1 MYCLRFT
8 GSNLVIHKMNEG
20 KLSNVTKEELEKLI
34 FEEKLSYEEI
44 GRRYSVS
51 GYAIVKRAKKLGIE
65 LPKKR
70 KINSSE
76 TFRKGVSKKEKAIC
90 KNCGKEFTPKK
101 TSYGL
106 YCCNKCQQE
115 HQSREKYENYLKD
128 PEPYYGK
135 ECMKWTKKYILEE
148 QDHKC
153 EICGMEDSW
162 NGKPITFILDHVDG
176 HANNNCRE
184 NLRLICPNCDSQL
197 NTYKSRNKNSD
208 RKERYR
214 KSKNKE

>member
-1 MYCLRFT
+1 MKDRELDGALFNRINKMYCLRFT

-76 TFRKGVSKKEKAIC
+76 TFRKGVSKKERLSVRIVEKSLLLRKLLMDSIVVISVNKSINLE
-90 KNCGKEFTPKK
+90 KNM
-101 TSYGL
+101 
-106 YCCNKCQQE
+106 
-115 HQSREKYENYLKD
+115 R
-128 PEPYYGK
+128 
-135 ECMKWTKKYILEE
+135 I
-148 QDHKC
+148 
-153 EICGMEDSW
+153 I
-162 NGKPITFILDHVDG
+162 
-176 HANNNCRE
+176 
-184 NLRLICPNCDSQL
+184 
-197 NTYKSRNKNSD
+197 
-208 RKERYR
+208 
-214 KSKNKE
+214 

>member
-1 MYCLRFT
+1 MKDRELDGALFNRINKMYCLRFT

-135 ECMKWTKKYILEE
+135 ECMKWTKNI
-148 QDHKC
+148 
-153 EICGMEDSW
+153 S
-162 NGKPITFILDHVDG
+162 
-176 HANNNCRE
+176 
-184 NLRLICPNCDSQL
+184 
-197 NTYKSRNKNSD
+197 
-208 RKERYR
+208 
-214 KSKNKE
+214 

>member
-115 HQSREKYENYLKD
+115 HQSREN
-128 PEPYYGK
+128 
-135 ECMKWTKKYILEE
+135 MRI
-148 QDHKC
+148 
-153 EICGMEDSW
+153 I
-162 NGKPITFILDHVDG
+162 
-176 HANNNCRE
+176 
-184 NLRLICPNCDSQL
+184 
-197 NTYKSRNKNSD
+197 
-208 RKERYR
+208 
-214 KSKNKE
+214 

>member
-76 TFRKGVSKKEKAIC
+76 TFRKGVSKKERLSVRIVEKSLLLRKLLMDSIVVISVNKSINLE
-90 KNCGKEFTPKK
+90 KNM
-101 TSYGL
+101 
-106 YCCNKCQQE
+106 
-115 HQSREKYENYLKD
+115 R
-128 PEPYYGK
+128 
-135 ECMKWTKKYILEE
+135 I
-148 QDHKC
+148 
-153 EICGMEDSW
+153 I
-162 NGKPITFILDHVDG
+162 
-176 HANNNCRE
+176 
-184 NLRLICPNCDSQL
+184 
-197 NTYKSRNKNSD
+197 
-208 RKERYR
+208 
-214 KSKNKE
+214 